1 MRSLTDFELTRF
13 ETLVSLTQDQLK
25 SVLALWLKKY
35 YAEDIMITDKFLYG
49 KGDIP
54 IALVA
59 HMDTVFKTP
68 PTKDEIFY
76 DKKKNV
82 IWSPAGLGADDRA
95 GVFAILS
102 IVGSGL
108 RPHVIFTTDE
118 EIGAIGAEELSKM
131 PCPFKDLRYL
141 IQLDRRGH
149 DDCVFYDCDNKNFTT
164 YVESFGFIE
173 NWGSFSDISM
183 LCPAWKIAGVNL
195 SIGYFNEHS
204 TIEHLNTS
212 ILLSTISKVKKMLKA
227 NDIPK
232 FEYIPAPVYGRR
244 SWNFRHGVQCVCTG
258 CGKTFDTDDCYDVKM
273 LDGSLKF
280 FCQDCAFEPN
290 NRITWCNKCYEAFE
304 YEEDCGAV
312 PFMCLDC
319 EYDIAGGCEQYD
331 KYY

>member
-1 MRSLTDFELTRF
+1 MRNLNDFELTRF
-13 ETLVSLTQDQLK
+13 ETLVSLTQEQLQK
-25 SVLALWLKKY
+25 VLSLWLKKY
-35 YAEDIMITDKFLYG
+35 YNESNIVITDKYLYA
-49 KGDIP
+49 KGEIP

-59 HMDTVFKTP
+59 HMDTVFKVP
-68 PTKDEIFY
+68 PKQEEIFY
-76 DKKKNV
+76 DKQKNV

-118 EIGAIGAEELSKM
+118 EIGAVGADALSQL
-131 PCPFKDLRYL
+131 PCPFEDLRYL

-149 DDCVFYDCDNKNFTT
+149 DDCVFYDCDNKKFVA
-164 YVESFGFIE
+164 YVESFGFVE

-183 LCPAWKIAGVNL
+183 LCPEWKIAGVNL

-204 TIEHLNTS
+204 TNEHLNVS

-227 NDIPK
+227 EDIPS
-232 FEYIPAPVYGRR
+232 FEYIPAPVFWKKAFGWRA
-244 SWNFRHGVQCVCTG
+244 GDECICAG
-258 CGKTFDTDDCYDVKM
+258 CGKSFKVEECFDVKM
-273 LDGSLKF
+273 LDGSVKF
-280 FCQDCAFEPN
+280 FCQDCAIAPE

-312 PFMCLDC
+312 PFMCTDC
-319 EYDIAGGCEQYD
+319 EYDLMEVEPYG